1 MRSTPTEP
9 HVLMMVANDI
19 SNDARVLKE
28 AVALARTGL
37 RVTLLGV
44 APRGGAES
52 MEVLDGRI
60 VMIRLAGAF
69 PLRDHR
75 NRRRARRRARRV
87 PFMGYRHSADPAA
100 RQIAIEARFADL
112 KAASGRAAADRRAG
126 SVGVLRYRV
135 GVASRGLRK
144 RALGLSQRAASVRE
158 AATEPH
164 QEKVRSTWQWWDERL
179 ANITWPVSWR
189 RVVPEAYDYE
199 KIFAE
204 VIDELSPDVLHAHDM
219 HLIGVAARAA
229 GRAALRG
236 RKVQVVYD
244 AHEYV
249 AGLSRYGGRTGR
261 FIAAWAQHE
270 REYIGAADRVITVSP
285 AIARALQTDHRLKR
299 EPTVIMNTP
308 SQFDD
313 SAGIV
318 DLRTRSGLAADVPL
332 MVYSGGI
339 TQARGVETAIQA
351 LLELPGVHLAVVCVP
366 SIGIKPVQ
374 DLRELAASLQ
384 VEDRV
389 HYLNPVGPQDVVPF
403 LRTADVGLIPI
414 LRYPSHE
421 MALPNKVFEYLF
433 AGLPV
438 VTSNM
443 QSLTEFMNET
453 GVGEVFE
460 VENPADLAA
469 KVTRVLQ
476 NPAPYRERAA
486 NPQLQLEM
494 SWEGQA
500 AHLRELYGDLVGHAL
515 PATAP
520 PAPPQVFIGPLN
532 TAGQAARW
540 AGAIERNH
548 PGVFGMSMRIEAGK
562 HDLPAD
568 WTVKRERYTSSLDWK
583 VATTDYLLNNVS
595 HVLSEGGRPILGDT
609 ESQWF
614 GKDLPLLD
622 AAGIKHGVIFHG
634 PEVRDP
640 ARHRD
645 LYPHSPFADPGHR
658 GTVLLQAS
666 VDRLK
671 ALLADYDGPRFVA
684 TPDLLDYVEGSIWL
698 PAVVNLDSDLVT
710 QPVLER
716 DKPVVLHALS
726 RTDLKGTAVIDT
738 VLSELQ
744 AEGRIEYQRV
754 GGVRHDELGKLVQDA
769 DIVVDQLLLGTYGA
783 FAVEAMAAG
792 RVTVGHVAKHV
803 RDVLP
808 TQLPIVEATPETLRD
823 VIEQLVTDRAPARAA
838 AQAGY
843 DYAKAVH
850 DGRRSAEA
858 LSTFIT
864 PPTGATT

>member
-44 APRGGAES
+44 SASGTES
-52 MEVLDGRI
+52 LESLDGRI
-60 VMIRLAGAF
+60 VMMRLPAAF
-69 PLRDHR
+69 PLRDGR
-75 NRRRARRRARRV
+75 NRRRARRRARRI
-87 PFMGYRHSADPAA
+87 PFVGYRHHTFPVV
-100 RQIAIEARFADL
+100 RQLAIDARFADL
-112 KAASGRAAADRRAG
+112 KAASGRAAADRKAG
-126 SVGVLRYRV
+126 SIGPLRYRFGVV
-135 GVASRGLRK
+135 GRGVRK
-144 RALGLSQRAASVRE
+144 RTLNLARRGATARD
-158 AATEPH
+158 AATEPQH
-164 QEKVRSTWQWWDERL
+164 ERFRSTWQWWDEQL
-179 ANITWPVSWR
+179 GKVSWPVDWR

-199 KIFAE
+199 NIFAD
-204 VIDELSPDVLHAHDM
+204 VIDELAPDVLHAHDM

-236 RKVQVVYD
+236 RKLEVVYD

-249 AGLSRYGGRTGR
+249 KGLSRYGGRTPR

-270 REYIGAADRVITVSP
+270 RENIGAADRVITVSP
-285 AIARALQTDHRLKR
+285 AIARALKADHRLRR

-313 SAGIV
+313 SAEII
-318 DLRTRSGLAADVPL
+318 DLRARTGLAAEVPL
-332 MVYSGGI
+332 IVYSGGI
-339 TQARGVETAIQA
+339 THARGVETAIQA
-351 LLELPGVHLAVVCVP
+351 LLDLPGVHLAVVCVP

-374 DLRELAASLQ
+374 DLRDLASSLQ

-389 HYLNPVGPQDVVPF
+389 HYLNPVGPGDVVPF

-443 QSLTEFMNET
+443 QSLTEFVNET

-460 VENPADLAA
+460 VENPTDLAA
-469 KVTRVLQ
+469 KVTRVLE

-486 NPQLQLEM
+486 DPQLQREM

-500 AHLRELYGDLVGHAL
+500 GHLRELYGDLVGHDL

-532 TAGQAARW
+532 TAGQAGRW
-540 AGAIERNH
+540 AQAIERNH

-562 HDLPAD
+562 HNLPAD
-568 WTVKRERYTSSLDWK
+568 WTVKRERYTSSLNWK
-583 VATTDYLLNNVS
+583 VATTDYFLNNVS
-595 HVLSEGGRPILGDT
+595 HVLAEGGRPILGDS
-609 ESQWF
+609 ESAWF
-614 GKDLPLLD
+614 GNDLQLFD
-622 AAGIKHGVIFHG
+622 AAGIKHGIVFHG
-634 PEVRDP
+634 PEVRNP
-640 ARHRD
+640 AQHRD
-645 LYPHSPFADPGHR
+645 LYPHSPFADPGNR
-658 GTVLLQAS
+658 GTVLLQAA
-666 VDRLK
+666 VDRLR

-684 TPDLLDYVEGSIWL
+684 TPDLLDYVEGAIWL
-698 PAVVNLDSDLVT
+698 PAAVNLDSDPVT

-716 DKPVVLHALS
+716 DVPVVLHALS

-744 AEGRIEYQRV
+744 ADGRIEYQRV
-754 GGVRHDELGKLVQDA
+754 GGVSHDELSKLVQDA

-792 RVTVGHVAKHV
+792 RVTVGHVAKRV
-803 RDVLP
+803 RDLLP

-823 VIEQLVTDRAPARAA
+823 VIEQLVTDRSPARTA

-843 DYAKAVH
+843 DYVKATH
-850 DGRRSAEA
+850 DGRKSAEA
-858 LSTFIT
+858 LATFLT
-864 PPTGATT
+864 PS